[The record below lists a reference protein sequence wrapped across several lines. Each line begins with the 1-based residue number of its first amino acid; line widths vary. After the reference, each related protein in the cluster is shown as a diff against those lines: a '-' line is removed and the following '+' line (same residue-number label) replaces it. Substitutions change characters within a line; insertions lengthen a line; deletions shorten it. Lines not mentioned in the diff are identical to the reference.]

1 TPQHQRVEA
10 TQGGE
15 PQQRGAQAS
24 PARAACLL
32 DDAPGHP
39 GAEDGADHGKSA
51 GQAEEAHQCGD
62 LNAHQCGPGEASPL
76 ASPFGQGLK
85 ASTAMMMKMPITG
98 TRWSSE

>member
-1 TPQHQRVEA
+1 
-10 TQGGE
+10 
-15 PQQRGAQAS
+15 
-24 PARAACLL
+24 CLL

-98 TRWSSE
+98 TRWSSERAPEKPARVQMRQVGMIRTRATMK